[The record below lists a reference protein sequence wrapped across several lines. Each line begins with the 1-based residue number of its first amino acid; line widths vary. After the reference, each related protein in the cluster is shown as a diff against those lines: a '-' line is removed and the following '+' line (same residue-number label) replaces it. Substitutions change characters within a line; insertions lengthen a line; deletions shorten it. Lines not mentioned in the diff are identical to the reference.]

1 MNKIGFFDEDFFFS
15 WEDVELINR
24 INLTNYKMI
33 KVNNIFAN
41 HYVSQSSVKD
51 YKTEFLKSQNIIY
64 GELLYDYK
72 NQNLRLVKIIRKI
85 MIYFC
90 IIIINFF
97 ILRFNISLINL
108 GYLTGIIKFIKYY
121 LKKLFL

>member
-1 MNKIGFFDEDFFFS
+1 
-15 WEDVELINR
+15 
-24 INLTNYKMI
+24 MI

-41 HYVSQSSVKD
+41 HHVSQSSIKD

-85 MIYFC
+85 MINFC

-97 ILRFNISLINL
+97 ILRLNISLINL